1 MSLDHNHHWGKRV
14 KVILRFGIGTAF
26 VIQGI
31 RVLSQGLQQKRE
43 TQTDDAMKQKWK
55 QEEF

>member
-1 MSLDHNHHWGKRV
+1 MSLDHNHRWEKRV

-43 TQTDDAMKQKWK
+43 TQGDDSMKQEWK